1 MVEKNKPWYKEGWAI
16 TIYVIIG
23 VIIIIS
29 IISTSK
35 ECPNQEYS
43 QNIEDGAILSEN
55 TSANSNIQNEDIPL
69 NIIYDNCP
77 DDCKDIELL
86 SDGQKILLSINSIQ
100 IKESIFS
107 MTFSSSS
114 WGKNIEHTPD
124 DGNKFIEIGLTIKNP
139 NPNEITFDN
148 SYNFGMYAKDKEGKS
163 YPVSQANFHVGDVY
177 LSSGEFETGSVV
189 IEVPND
195 ISTKEIILY
204 RDSVEPRLKIKVN

>member
-16 TIYVIIG
+16 TLYIVIG
-23 VIIIIS
+23 AIIIVLILS
-29 IISTSK
+29 STK
-35 ECPNQEYS
+35 ECPGQEYS
-43 QNIEDGAILSEN
+43 LSIEDGAVFSQN
-55 TSANSNIQNEDIPL
+55 TSTNVNTQSEDIPL
-69 NIIYDNCP
+69 NMIYDNCP
-77 DDCKDIELL
+77 DNCKDIELI

-124 DGNKFIEIGLTIKNP
+124 EGNKFIEVGLTIKNP
-139 NPNEITFDN
+139 NSNEITFDN
-148 SYNFGMYAKDKEGKS
+148 SYNLGMYAKDKEGKS
-163 YPVSQANFHVGDVY
+163 YPVSQANFYVGDVY
-177 LSSGEFETGSVV
+177 LSSGESETGSII

-204 RDSVEPRLKIKVN
+204 RDSVNPRLKIKIN